1 MDRITLRGIRAS
13 GRHGVSP
20 AERAQAQPFDVDL
33 AVELDLGAAS
43 ASDDIAETID
53 YARLHERVVA
63 VVAGTSFALLERLA
77 RAILDVAF
85 EDDRIA
91 RAEVT
96 VSKPNVLDAA
106 TPSVT
111 LARSND
117 RGSVS

>member
-13 GRHGVSP
+13 GRHGVS
-20 AERAQAQPFDVDL
+20 AQERANAQPFDVDL
-33 AVELDLGAAS
+33 VLELDVEAAS
-43 ASDDIAETID
+43 RADDITETVD

-63 VVAGTSFALLERLA
+63 VVADTSFALLERLA
-77 RAILDVAF
+77 RAILEAAF

-91 RAEVT
+91 RGEVT
-96 VSKPNVLDAA
+96 VSKPNVLAGA

-117 RGSVS
+117 RARSS